1 MSIDTIPEP
10 PAAPSEHEESDGT
23 TRRNVIIGGA
33 VGLGAAAVVSG
44 ALSGC
49 SDDAEATTTTVI
61 SKRIKELPPWKEPDS
76 SLWDSAEVAVIQ
88 MDGQLIAQPFRDKP
102 FVPTIRVKSLHD
114 GATIAFRLEWDDDS
128 DDDLTVKV
136 DQFRDGCAVLLSETT
151 GSETARI
158 MGAADQPVTILQWKA
173 DWQHDLADGFQEIP
187 QVYPNAAV
195 DFYPPIVPYE
205 KPPTIPTTYEEHN
218 ALQWIPGIAVD
229 NPISQPQK
237 TTAVEKNGAK
247 GFGTLMAMPTQN
259 ALGWGTHADG
269 TWSVVLAKPM
279 AGEDQ
284 DEVTVE
290 AGGELGLAVSIWA
303 GQTQDS
309 ACRKTP
315 CKTILTLKVEA

>member
-1 MSIDTIPEP
+1 
-10 PAAPSEHEESDGT
+10 
-23 TRRNVIIGGA
+23 VIIGGA
-33 VGLGAAAVVSG
+33 VGLGTAAVISG

-49 SDDAEATTTTVI
+49 SDDAEATTTTVV

-173 DWQHDLADGFQEIP
+173 DWQHDIADGFQEIP

-205 KPPTIPTTYEEHN
+205 EPPTIPTTYEEHE
-218 ALQWIPGIAVD
+218 AVQWIPGIAVE
-229 NPISQPQK
+229 NPHGHAHP
-237 TTAVEKNGAK
+237 ERPG
-247 GFGTLMAMPTQN
+247 
-259 ALGWGTHADG
+259 LGHARRRHL
-269 TWSVVLAKPM
+269 V
-279 AGEDQ
+279 
-284 DEVTVE
+284 
-290 AGGELGLAVSIWA
+290 GGA
-303 GQTQDS
+303 GQ
-309 ACRKTP
+309 AHGGRGP
-315 CKTILTLKVEA
+315 G